1 MKIETKYI
9 SKENSK
15 KLLNE
20 VLLSLKS
27 KSDEPIVRRYENYT
41 NESNNKEIH
50 EIHTNSISVCTDD
63 IRSFNLRIKKWDNF
77 RWFKLIPNFIIDISI
92 EGRSY
97 GDNFELEIV
106 DNQEIIKE
114 IYQYLIDFEE
124 SRKREEANKKISS
137 IIGDISTT
145 VDRGYRRDE
154 TIDEILN

>member
-1 MKIETKYI
+1 MKIETKYL

-27 KSDEPIVRRYENYT
+27 KSDQPIVRRYET
-41 NESNNKEIH
+41 DKSNNKEIH
-50 EIHTNSISVCTDD
+50 EIHTNSISVCTGDV
-63 IRSFNLRIKKWDNF
+63 RSFNLTIKKWDNV

-145 VDRGYRRDE
+145 VDRSYRRDE